1 MTINKNKN
9 KNKNKNIIKEKA
21 ITYEIQIIKIFKPNK
36 MQKKL
41 INFLNKIILESKYR
55 KNYNFFYHTQRYTLK
70 YILTHIICFLHELA
84 SWRNLGKKW
93 NNIYKH
99 YIKLN
104 KSGFLE
110 NSYRKLLEKYLKRTN
125 NRTLKFTS
133 CDVTIIVNNNG
144 IDCKKRSNYAKN
156 KNCTKLLTVIDKN
169 KIPIAFFFFAGNM
182 NDIKCLNLTLDELL
196 KQYGKYIKYFLADA
210 GFHSN
215 YIYEL
220 IEKYNIKHLIPKNM
234 RNNKKYKKE
243 NGEKLTYKEKIKI
256 QFEDFTKK
264 DKQLYKKRIKVEN
277 MYANYKNTNNRFRTR
292 EDKYITNLQGLTYL
306 YYAEQIL
313 NNLK

>member
-1 MTINKNKN
+1 MTTK
-9 KNKNKNIIKEKA
+9 KNIIKEKA
-21 ITYEIQIIKIFKPNK
+21 ITYEIQIMKTFKPTK

-41 INFLNKIILESKYR
+41 INFLNKIIMNSQYKCH
-55 KNYNFFYHTQRYTLK
+55 YNFTYHTQIYTLK
-70 YILTHIICFLHELA
+70 YILTHIICFLHKLS
-84 SWRNLGKKW
+84 SWREFGKIW

-104 KSGFLE
+104 DWKFLE
-110 NSYRKLLEKYLKRTN
+110 NSYRKLLVKYLKRTD

-144 IDCKKRSNYAKN
+144 IDCRKRSNYAKN

-169 KIPIAFFFFAGNM
+169 RIPVAFFFFEGNM
-182 NDIKCLNLTLDELL
+182 NDIKCLNLTLEDLL
-196 KQYGKYIKYFLADA
+196 EIYGAHIIYFLADA
-210 GFHSN
+210 GFHSK
-215 YIYEL
+215 YIFEL
-220 IEKYNIKHLIPKNM
+220 LEKYNIIQLIPKNM
-234 RNNKKYKKE
+234 RNTKKYKKE

-256 QFEDFTKK
+256 QFEDFSKEDCKK
-264 DKQLYKKRIKVEN
+264 YKKRIVVEN

-292 EDKYITNLQGLTYL
+292 EDKYIKNLQGLTYL

-313 NNLK
+313 NNIK

>member
-1 MTINKNKN
+1 MFFLMTTNINKK
-9 KNKNKNIIKEKA
+9 KNIIKEKA
-21 ITYEIQIIKIFKPNK
+21 ITYEIQIIKTFKPSK

-41 INFLNKIILESKYR
+41 INFLNKIILESKYK

-70 YILTHIICFLHELA
+70 YILTHIICFLHELD

-104 KSGFLE
+104 KLGFLE
-110 NSYRKLLEKYLKRTN
+110 DSYRKLLKKYLQRTN
-125 NRTLKFTS
+125 NRTLKFTY

-169 KIPIAFFFFAGNM
+169 KIPLAFFFFAGNM

-196 KQYGKYIKYFLADA
+196 KQYGQYIKYFLADA
-210 GFHSN
+210 GFHSS

-243 NGEKLTYKEKIKI
+243 NGEKLTHEEKIKI

-264 DKQLYKKRIKVEN
+264 DKQLYKKRIIVEN

-292 EDKYITNLQGLTYL
+292 EDKYIANLQGLTYL